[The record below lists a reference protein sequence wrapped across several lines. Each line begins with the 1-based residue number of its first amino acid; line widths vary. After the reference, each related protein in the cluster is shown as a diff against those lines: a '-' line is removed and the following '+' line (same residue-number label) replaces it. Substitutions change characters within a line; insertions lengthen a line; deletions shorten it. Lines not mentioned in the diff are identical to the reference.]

1 VVSFGARGVAALAH
15 VDTFGAPESSK
26 SKNVS
31 SIRVFISYRRNDAPH
46 AAGRIADRLM
56 SRFGEQSVFRDVD
69 AIEVGDDYKHRLLSA
84 IPNCDVLLAV
94 IGPAW
99 TSLRD
104 RLHDEKDV
112 LRQELEYALALK
124 IPVVPILIDQTPM
137 PKEEDFPAPLRGL
150 ERLEAQRI
158 NDSTFRI
165 DLDRLVDVLEKC
177 RSKPVDIPV
186 PGPGAPITGEHL
198 ALINSSWRAPKHD
211 SRFPGNKVYRFDV
224 ILAGDPSVLGRIEK
238 VIYMLPPAWGE
249 TSPIE
254 VDSKTPLFGLKQLA
268 WSDLLVRARIYVQ
281 QQFDPVYLSSFVR
294 LTDHGTRLVP
304 R

>member
-1 VVSFGARGVAALAH
+1 MEPNNPING
-15 VDTFGAPESSK
+15 
-26 SKNVS
+26 S

-46 AAGRIADRLM
+46 AAGRIADHLM
-56 SRFGEQSVFRDVD
+56 SRFGERSVFRDVD
-69 AIEVGDDYKHRLLSA
+69 AIEVGVDYKHRLLNA
-84 IPNCDVLLAV
+84 IPSCDVLLAV
-94 IGPAW
+94 IGPIW

-112 LRQELEYALALK
+112 LRQELECALALRT
-124 IPVVPILIDQTPM
+124 PVVPILIDQTTM
-137 PKEEDFPAPLRGL
+137 PKEEDLPASLKGL
-150 ERLEAQRI
+150 ERLEAHRI

-165 DLDRLVDVLEKC
+165 DLDRLVAVLEK
-177 RSKPVDIPV
+177 SQGKPVDIPV
-186 PGPGAPITGEHL
+186 PGPGAPVTGEHL
-198 ALINSSWRAPKHD
+198 ALINSSWRAPQHD

-224 ILAGDPSVLGRIEK
+224 ILAGDPSVLARVEK
-238 VIYMLPPAWGE
+238 VVYMLPPAWGE

-281 QQFDPVYLSSFVR
+281 RQFEPIYLSSFVR
-294 LTDHGTRLVP
+294 LTEHGTRLVP